1 MSQERGPYRNIRK
14 AGSKYG
20 EFAVDV
26 KETYLKNEI
35 LRQGQ
40 DSALSPSS
48 YYSGNAGVE
57 NPIVAPT
64 QYNTGGSS
72 TDDVYMYFDS
82 TARDFTSNIANG
94 ALTFNVALLNLQKP
108 LDNIISIRINSFYI
122 PRIVGPA
129 TSPDY
134 FFFDRVY
141 VRLTSGTLPV
151 MQSVLGQ
158 SGATYHFECEIQT
171 VNSVGIKLI
180 PVQPVYYFQR
190 PIQSLS
196 DLTFN
201 FLIPL
206 GFRPISLPNDTLR
219 VRALA
224 GTNPAQF
231 NVLGVDDTS
240 ALAPIGVPAAPG
252 IAVYFNDFISA
263 NSTINNAVTILT
275 GRYVDTITSTV
286 NFVVSSLDFTGLLLD
301 TDCTMIIAKNRVG
314 IEARFKSMR
323 NQQTN
328 GLVATN
334 V

>member
-1 MSQERGPYRNIRK
+1 
-14 AGSKYG
+14 
-20 EFAVDV
+20 
-26 KETYLKNEI
+26 
-35 LRQGQ
+35 
-40 DSALSPSS
+40 
-48 YYSGNAGVE
+48 
-57 NPIVAPT
+57 
-64 QYNTGGSS
+64 
-72 TDDVYMYFDS
+72 MYFDS
-82 TARDFTSNIANG
+82 TARDFTSNISNG
-94 ALTFNVALLNLQKP
+94 ALTFNVAVLNLQKP
-108 LDNIISIRINSFYI
+108 LDNIVSIRINSFYI

-129 TSPDY
+129 SSPDY

-141 VRLTSGTLPV
+141 VRLTSGSLPV

-171 VNSVGIKLI
+171 VNSVGVKLI
-180 PVQPVYYFQR
+180 PIQPVYYFQR

-206 GFRPISLPNDTLR
+206 GFRPINLPNDTLR

-231 NVLGVDDTS
+231 NILGVDDTS
-240 ALAPIGVPAAPG
+240 ALAPIGVPPAPG
-252 IAVYFNDFISA
+252 IAVYFNDFSSA
-263 NSTINNAVTILT
+263 NATINNAITVST
-275 GRYVDTITSTV
+275 GRYVDTITSAI
-286 NFVVSSLDFTGLLLD
+286 NFIVSSLNFTGLAFD

-314 IEARFKSMR
+314 IEARFKSIR